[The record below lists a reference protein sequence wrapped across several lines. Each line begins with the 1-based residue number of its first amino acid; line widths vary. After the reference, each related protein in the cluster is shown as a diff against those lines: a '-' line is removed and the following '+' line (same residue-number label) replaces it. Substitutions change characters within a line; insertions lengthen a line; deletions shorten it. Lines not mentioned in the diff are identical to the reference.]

1 MEVFITVTV
10 VLMGLFSIGMFLVL
24 QDKVRYIKKVE
35 KELKKLETKEYK
47 NSQEYTECKNSI
59 EKQGIVEASVAK
71 LFSMREESMKK
82 LNAPNTLFLSEKVQE
97 SETDYLLKF
106 ALIHGY
112 DNSENIEIIYEK
124 IDPLM
129 EYPADD

>member
-47 NSQEYTECKNSI
+47 NSQEYTECKNNI

-112 DNSENIEIIYEK
+112 DNSENIEIIYKK